1 MGVDEREVSAADEIA
16 ENNTAPNETAT
27 DSKTEWLQVT
37 QTQIEGA
44 DKREVED
51 IANIR
56 DKNKT
61 DTNKTAV
68 DETVTD
74 TVAENRHSC
83 RRVGRI
89 FCRKVSQQQTMQLSK
104 SQQQKR

>member
-1 MGVDEREVSAADEIA
+1 MRQQQ
-16 ENNTAPNETAT
+16 
-27 DSKTEWLQVT
+27 KTEWLQVT

-51 IANIR
+51 TANIR

-83 RRVGRI
+83 RRGSRI